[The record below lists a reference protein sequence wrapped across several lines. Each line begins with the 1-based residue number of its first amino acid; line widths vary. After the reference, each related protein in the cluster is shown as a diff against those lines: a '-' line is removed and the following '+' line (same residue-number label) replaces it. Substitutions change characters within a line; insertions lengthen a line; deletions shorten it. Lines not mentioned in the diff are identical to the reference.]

1 LIQIKYEIQLIIL
14 GLVIEEV
21 DEIVMQLM
29 LHDDELLED
38 VFELVDDLKTTVEI
52 DIFKDQMMIE

>member
-1 LIQIKYEIQLIIL
+1 
-14 GLVIEEV
+14 VIEEV